1 MSWFRD
7 LLVMPPKNEGE
18 EDERTIHQY
27 EARAEFA
34 NGRSQYYNFNK
45 IEQYSHSIVLYRY
58 FDSDG
63 EENTLQPKVE
73 GIISMRN
80 LNDFYMVDR
89 DETPLRELV
98 DEWVNDT
105 EDKQTSE

>member
-18 EDERTIHQY
+18 EPTIHQY

-45 IEQYSHSIVLYRY
+45 FEQYPHSIVLYRHY
-58 FDSDG
+58 DDDSDANAVEG
-63 EENTLQPKVE
+63 KVE
-73 GIISMRN
+73 VIISMSN